1 MKLWRRREKP
11 GGALHEPAVQDAW
24 ESVPL
29 VDSPLDGLRLV
40 TARDSLSWVLFEHG
54 TYVLF
59 DQPGPQVDLR
69 AQAIKILQGH
79 GPVHAGSPAGDFS
92 VDRYRAVRAFMIMFD
107 HPDMFTFVDPRAIG
121 SSDHLQIGL
130 YGRARREQDA
140 AELTVVHIED
150 MRPVG

>member
-1 MKLWRRREKP
+1 MRLWGRRDKP
-11 GGALHEPAVQDAW
+11 NLARQKFPAQDAW
-24 ESVPL
+24 ERLPL

-40 TARDSLSWVLFEHG
+40 TAGDSLSWVLFEHG

-59 DQPGPQVDLR
+59 HEPGPDVDLR
-69 AQAIKILQGH
+69 VQAITIMQGH

-92 VDRYRAVRAFMIMFD
+92 VDRYRAVQAFLVMFD
-107 HPDMFTFVDPRAIG
+107 HPTMFTFVDPRAVG

-130 YGRARREQDA
+130 HGRAKRERDA

-150 MRPVG
+150 KRPV